1 MAWHQVIMVCWFL
14 RCWQQSCFVACQAE
28 RSEACQKILRQRMS
42 EGLLHKA
49 RLVADV
55 TKLEGAND
63 HEAEGCIGG
72 FPCQVQASIQCLK
85 CTAFSMVFFQK
96 GHVACPGYINGR
108 VDVWNRRGTKFHGE
122 RNLSHI
128 RRAPQPAQV
137 LVSALTCL
145 RVVLYHQFFMSRT
158 PPARRVILLE
168 NVLGLLSRK
177 KETRELLA
185 YIIQACCY
193 DRQQRG

>member
-145 RVVLYHQFFMSRT
+145 RVALYHQFFYVQNASSQAGNIARKCAGVAQQKEGDERT
-158 PPARRVILLE
+158 AGIHHPGVLL
-168 NVLGLLSRK
+168 
-177 KETRELLA
+177 
-185 YIIQACCY
+185 
-193 DRQQRG
+193 